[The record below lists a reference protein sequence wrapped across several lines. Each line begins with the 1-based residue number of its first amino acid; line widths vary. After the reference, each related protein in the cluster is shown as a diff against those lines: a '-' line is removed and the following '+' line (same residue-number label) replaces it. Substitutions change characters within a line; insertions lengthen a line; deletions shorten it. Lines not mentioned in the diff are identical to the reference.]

1 MRRSMLRRGA
11 RGLRKPS
18 TNTCVKRIT
27 AGRLPSKCSHAPPR
41 AAGAVP
47 ETEAMWLN
55 PFVIGQNLEID
66 GCLGRRRWQ
75 LFCLAPPQNLDQ
87 AHLGAYL
94 HLPPL
99 LPAGPALQPEAN
111 RPSLTAFDRPHEL
124 AHGQRRGLVAC

>member
-1 MRRSMLRRGA
+1 
-11 RGLRKPS
+11 
-18 TNTCVKRIT
+18 
-27 AGRLPSKCSHAPPR
+27 
-41 AAGAVP
+41 
-47 ETEAMWLN
+47 MWLN

-111 RPSLTAFDRPHEL
+111 RLSGVNYFFRPGSLIVAEHRPSLTAFDRPHEL